1 MKSQYAVGSKAPA
14 FSLKTSEGNTISLK
28 QFLGKK
34 NVLLIFY
41 PGDDTPG
48 CTAQL
53 CSIRDDYKTF
63 QKTNTVVF
71 GVNHADKDSHNH
83 FIKKFGFQFPL
94 LIDKDRKVSKK
105 YGAIKY
111 MFGRESIRRSVVL
124 IDKKGKFAYVKRGMP
139 EDKEILAQLIG

>member
-1 MKSQYAVGSKAPA
+1 MKSKYEIGSTAPA
-14 FSLKTSEGNTISLK
+14 FTLKTSAGDSVSLK

-53 CSIRDDYKTF
+53 CAIRDDYATF
-63 QKTNTVVF
+63 KKTNTVVF
-71 GVNHADKDSHNH
+71 GVNHADKASHDA
-83 FIKKFGFQFPL
+83 FIHKFGFQFPL

-105 YGAIKY
+105 YGAIKN
-111 MFGRESIRRSVVL
+111 MFGHESIRRSVVL
-124 IDKKGKFAYVKRGMP
+124 IDKKGKLAYVKRGMP
-139 EDKEILAQLIG
+139 TDAEILTNLR